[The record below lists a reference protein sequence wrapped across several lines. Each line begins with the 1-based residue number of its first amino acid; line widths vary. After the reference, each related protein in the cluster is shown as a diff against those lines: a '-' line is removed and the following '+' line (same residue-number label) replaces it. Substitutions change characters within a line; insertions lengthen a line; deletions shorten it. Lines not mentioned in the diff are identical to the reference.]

1 MASDV
6 PRWSPGTV
14 VRATLAVV
22 AGAALT
28 AGCGSDSGTPTGSGP
43 INSKSINSK
52 SNNSSQNSPSKE
64 VSGVAE
70 TVKKDLVV
78 TRVFDAPV
86 GRVWSAW
93 TSSEHVMRWWGPKG
107 FTSPVADM
115 DVRVGGTSLVAMR
128 TPDGRDLYNTW
139 TYREVVPNER
149 LEFVMGF
156 ADQNGNKVEPQSLG
170 LPPGIPTDVPHV
182 LTFEPTGAGGTA
194 LTVTEFGYPSDELV
208 NLSKVGLEESLDKLA
223 ASLT

>member
-1 MASDV
+1 MAE
-6 PRWSPGTV
+6 
-14 VRATLAVV
+14 AT
-22 AGAALT
+22 
-28 AGCGSDSGTPTGSGP
+28 
-43 INSKSINSK
+43 
-52 SNNSSQNSPSKE
+52 
-64 VSGVAE
+64 
-70 TVKKDLVV
+70 KKDLVV

-86 GRVWSAW
+86 DRVWSAW
-93 TSSEHVMRWWGPKG
+93 TNSEHVMLWWGPRG

-139 TYREVVPNER
+139 TYQEIVPNER

-156 ADQNGNKVEPQSLG
+156 ADQNGNKVEPRSLG
-170 LPPGIPTDVPHV
+170 LPPGIPTDVRHV
-182 LTFEPTGAGGTA
+182 LTFESTGAGRTE